1 MALNKV
7 AKAWV
12 KALRSGKYK
21 QGKGSLFE
29 NGRYCCLGVLTHLAV
44 KEGVIKK
51 IYGFSLDS
59 SVMEW
64 AGLNSPFGRYDKNS
78 KVVSDLA
85 AENDGY
91 NVKAKTFKQIAD
103 IIESEPEGL
112 FVKASK

>member
-21 QGKGSLFE
+21 QGKGALFE
-29 NGRYCCLGVLTHLAV
+29 NGRYCCLGVLARLAV

-51 IYGFSLDS
+51 ILGCHLEP

-64 AGLNSPFGRYDKNS
+64 AGIRTPLGMYDENS

-85 AENDGY
+85 NQNDGY

-103 IIESEPEGL
+103 IIESEPKGL